1 MQRIMERIFGLA
13 YQDCSH
19 STQEDVNDVISRSS
33 SSLEDAEEN
42 RVVSSWE
49 ETREDVRQLLEAAKS
64 GNVHGVLTA
73 VQQGVSVDSAGLLNI
88 SVATPSFFVHQ
99 NV

>member
-13 YQDCSH
+13 YQDGSH

-88 SVATPSFFVHQ
+88 SVATLSFFVHQ

>member
-13 YQDCSH
+13 YQDGSH

-64 GNVHGVLTA
+64 GNVPGVLTA

-88 SVATPSFFVHQ
+88 SVATCFFST
-99 NV
+99 